1 MKDYILLL
9 VKYKSEKGSNY
20 FPDENV
26 DQWNVERWVEETG
39 AEFIKCPPGLF

>member
-20 FPDENV
+20 FPDENRV
-26 DQWNVERWVEETG
+26 YNLMNEC
-39 AEFIKCPPGLF
+39 IKLREDENTDS